1 MAKKLTSDQTL
12 TAILAYLGILAIIPL
27 VIVKKRDD
35 FIRFH
40 LNQGLNL
47 LVIEIILWAAS
58 FWIFMIIPFL
68 GWVIR
73 HLFSLVWLLLLI
85 VIIIAIVKALQ
96 KEKWVIP
103 IVGNLKIVDI
113 K

>member
-1 MAKKLTSDQTL
+1 MTHKLNSDQIL
-12 TAILAYLGILAIIPL
+12 TAILSYLGILAIIPL

-47 LVIEIILWAAS
+47 LVLGIILWIAG
-58 FWIFMIIPFL
+58 WVLMLIPFIGWL
-68 GWVIR
+68 IGHLLQLVWVI
-73 HLFSLVWLLLLI
+73 LLI
-85 VIIIAIVKALQ
+85 LAIIAIVKALQ
-96 KEKWVIP
+96 GEKWVMP
-103 IVGNLKIVDI
+103 VVGNLKIVNL